1 MLNSLKRKTICI
13 SQSDCFIEDGPLKG
27 QDKGQSQRAWKEYHA
42 MEITYT
48 NHEGF
53 YLPNLTLPR
62 KEEASFG
69 RYGRLR
75 FKYLKEHRKVLYI
88 NLLTSGELTRHLNEI
103 DRQAREMLE
112 LLVKQMA
119 QAQGITGQLKSED
132 QMAWV
137 GAMNNIRSAAEEVVM
152 QEIMFE

>member
-1 MLNSLKRKTICI
+1 
-13 SQSDCFIEDGPLKG
+13 
-27 QDKGQSQRAWKEYHA
+27 
-42 MEITYT
+42 MEGVSR
-48 NHEGF
+48 NG
-53 YLPNLTLPR
+53 NLTLPR

-75 FKYLKEHRKVLYI
+75 LKYLKEHRRALYI
-88 NLLTSGELTRHLNEI
+88 NLLTSGELAQHLNEV
-103 DRQAREMLE
+103 DQQAREMLE

-119 QAQGITGQLKSED
+119 QAQGITEQLKAED

-152 QEIMFE
+152 REVVFR

>member
-1 MLNSLKRKTICI
+1 
-13 SQSDCFIEDGPLKG
+13 
-27 QDKGQSQRAWKEYHA
+27 

-53 YLPNLTLPR
+53 CLPNLTLPR
-62 KEEASFG
+62 KEEESFG
-69 RYGRLR
+69 RYGFLRL
-75 FKYLKEHRKVLYI
+75 KYLKEHRRVLYI
-88 NLLTSGELTRHLNEI
+88 NLLTSGELTQHLS
-103 DRQAREMLE
+103 DVDQQAQGMLE

-119 QAQGITGQLKSED
+119 QAQGITEQLKAED

-152 QEIMFE
+152 REIVSN

>member
-1 MLNSLKRKTICI
+1 
-13 SQSDCFIEDGPLKG
+13 
-27 QDKGQSQRAWKEYHA
+27 

-75 FKYLKEHRKVLYI
+75 LKYLKEHRRVLYI
-88 NLLTSGELTRHLNEI
+88 NLLTSGELAQHLNEA
-103 DRQAREMLE
+103 DQQAREMLE
-112 LLVKQMA
+112 LLYLLPALVGIARTRRAAPRPALFFSRQVKLA
-119 QAQGITGQLKSED
+119 
-132 QMAWV
+132 
-137 GAMNNIRSAAEEVVM
+137 
-152 QEIMFE
+152 

>member
-1 MLNSLKRKTICI
+1 
-13 SQSDCFIEDGPLKG
+13 
-27 QDKGQSQRAWKEYHA
+27 

-53 YLPNLTLPR
+53 CLPDLTLP
-62 KEEASFG
+62 KEEVSFG

-75 FKYLKEHRKVLYI
+75 LKYLKEHRRALYI
-88 NLLTSGELTRHLNEI
+88 NLLTSGELAEHLNGI
-103 DRQAREMLE
+103 DRQAQEMLE

-119 QAQGITGQLKSED
+119 QAQGITEQMKAED

-137 GAMNNIRSAAEEVVM
+137 SAMNNIRSAAEEIVLR
-152 QEIMFE
+152 EIGFE

>member
-1 MLNSLKRKTICI
+1 
-13 SQSDCFIEDGPLKG
+13 
-27 QDKGQSQRAWKEYHA
+27 

-62 KEEASFG
+62 KEEASCG

-75 FKYLKEHRKVLYI
+75 LKYLKEHRRVLYI
-88 NLLTSGELTRHLNEI
+88 NLLTSGELMQHLNEV

-119 QAQGITGQLKSED
+119 QAQGITEQLKTED

-137 GAMNNIRSAAEEVVM
+137 GAMNNIRSAAEEAVMREVV
-152 QEIMFE
+152 FG

>member
-1 MLNSLKRKTICI
+1 
-13 SQSDCFIEDGPLKG
+13 
-27 QDKGQSQRAWKEYHA
+27 

-62 KEEASFG
+62 KEESSCG

-75 FKYLKEHRKVLYI
+75 LKYLKEHRRVLYI
-88 NLLTSGELTRHLNEI
+88 NLLTSGELMQHLNEV

-119 QAQGITGQLKSED
+119 QAQGITEQLKAAD

-137 GAMNNIRSAAEEVVM
+137 GAMNNIHNAAEEVVI
-152 QEIMFE
+152 QEVVFG